1 MKGETLLGIGLRLL
15 SVLLVICPIL
25 IAFQVNNWDLKKTLF
40 EESGVREVEDKLSG
54 LNFENVTW
62 TVVENEVEY
71 NEVTRE
77 ARIPIDVYSDLGF
90 QIKILEVEFDVSFDG
105 QHATLRMHE
114 NEVELIPKE
123 KARMHIVGTFYED
136 PRGKE
141 IRVDT
146 GWIVIEKLGVI
157 IEVRPKE

>member
-1 MKGETLLGIGLRLL
+1 MLGIGLRLL
-15 SVLLVICPIL
+15 SVLLVISPIL
-25 IAFQVNNWDLKKTLF
+25 IAFQVNNWDLKKTLL
-40 EESGVREVEDKLSG
+40 EESGVREIEDKLSG

-71 NEVTRE
+71 NEVTRD

-90 QIKILEVEFDVSFDG
+90 RIKILEVEFDISFDG
-105 QHATLRMHE
+105 QHATLRME

-123 KARMHIVGTFYED
+123 KTRMHIVGTFYED

-146 GWIVIEKLGVI
+146 GRIVIEKLGVI
-157 IEVRPKE
+157 IEVRPKG

>member
-15 SVLLVICPIL
+15 SVLLVISPIL
-25 IAFQVNNWDLKKTLF
+25 IAFQVNNWDLKKTLL
-40 EESGVREVEDKLSG
+40 EESGVREIEDKLSG

-71 NEVTRE
+71 NEVTHN

-90 QIKILEVEFDVSFDG
+90 RIKILEVEFDISFDG
-105 QHATLRMHE
+105 QHATLRME

-123 KARMHIVGTFYED
+123 KTRMHIVGTFYED

-146 GWIVIEKLGVI
+146 GRIVIEKLGVI
-157 IEVRPKE
+157 IEVRPKR